1 MSNKRRLLFH
11 ILAVAVLILIA
22 ALMMLVGR
30 GHTVYLDN
38 KTLEYNGSTYEA
50 PYKVTV
56 TVNGEQAAK
65 LYDKERGSATNIG
78 QNFEMT
84 LEVMR
89 EKGGSEVVSTHRCK
103 LPYSMDGVV
112 VVNIPGVLAG
122 LPEDAWMSEFVS
134 LVPDEPVDEES
145 VPGIDEFDLGE
156 DF

>member
-1 MSNKRRLLFH
+1 MSNKRRLLFR

-30 GHTVYLDN
+30 GHNVYLDN

-89 EKGGSEVVSTHRCK
+89 EKGGSEVVSTHRFK
-103 LPYSMDGVV
+103 LPYSMDGV

-122 LPEDAWMSEFVS
+122 LPE
-134 LVPDEPVDEES
+134 EPVDEES